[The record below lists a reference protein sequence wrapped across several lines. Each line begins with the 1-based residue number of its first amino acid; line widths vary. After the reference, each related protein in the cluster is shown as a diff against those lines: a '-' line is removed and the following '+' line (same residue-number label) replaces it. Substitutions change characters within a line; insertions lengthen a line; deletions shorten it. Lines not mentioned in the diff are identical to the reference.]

1 MGCSFGWLS
10 ILSGSCSRF
19 VSSLLVTRVLWRT
32 MEKRKEEGSRGGKIL
47 GSESAPK
54 REAEL
59 APGSVSVRGR
69 EGELGI

>member
-1 MGCSFGWLS
+1 M
-10 ILSGSCSRF
+10 
-19 VSSLLVTRVLWRT
+19 
-32 MEKRKEEGSRGGKIL
+32 MEKTKKDRKSGREESQP
-47 GSESAPK
+47 ESAPK

>member
-19 VSSLLVTRVLWRT
+19 VSSLLVTRVPWRT
-32 MEKRKEEGSRGGKIL
+32 MEKRKKREVGEERV